1 MKKFRDFKE
10 DLTCPVGMKYDKKL
24 KSCVPI
30 KSTYHGRWWGG
41 GRHHEKQLT
50 EMATATETV
59 TDMLMGMDMVG
70 MVMVMVAQGLAVMAV
85 VVVMGVALKK

>member
-1 MKKFRDFKE
+1 MVMGK
-10 DLTCPVGMKYDKKL
+10 
-24 KSCVPI
+24 
-30 KSTYHGRWWGG
+30 
-41 GRHHEKQLT
+41 
-50 EMATATETV
+50 TETV

>member
-1 MKKFRDFKE
+1 MV
-10 DLTCPVGMKYDKKL
+10 VGGVEVDTTK
-24 KSCVPI
+24 
-30 KSTYHGRWWGG
+30 
-41 GRHHEKQLT
+41 KQLT

-70 MVMVMVAQGLAVMAV
+70 MVLVMVVQGLAVMAV

>member
-1 MKKFRDFKE
+1 MV
-10 DLTCPVGMKYDKKL
+10 VGGVEVDTTK
-24 KSCVPI
+24 
-30 KSTYHGRWWGG
+30 
-41 GRHHEKQLT
+41 KQLT
-50 EMATATETV
+50 EMVTGTERL